1 MFVRDD
7 GEIESES
14 EQENE
19 AVEQLEEEEDIEQ
32 AENGEIL
39 VVKRSLTLQSAENDQ
54 QRENIFHTRLQV
66 QGKICCVIMMGEV
79 VQMWLVR

>member
-39 VVKRSLTLQSAENDQ
+39 VVKRSLTLQGAENDQ
-54 QRENIFHTRLQV
+54 QRENIFHT
-66 QGKICCVIMMGEV
+66 
-79 VQMWLVR
+79 